1 MTRTKRG
8 QVEQATRRDLAELG
22 EDLAKPSGLA
32 ASLLVL
38 AQIQDGNS
46 PLTARDTATIAAEY
60 RQTMAEL
67 RKRATPKPQEDSLA
81 KRRARRA
88 ATRGAAG

>member
-1 MTRTKRG
+1 MPKTQRG
-8 QVEQATRRDLAELG
+8 LVELATRRDLTELG
-22 EDLAKPSGLA
+22 ENLRKPSGLA

-38 AQIQDGNS
+38 AQIQDGTS
-46 PLTARDTATIAAEY
+46 PLTARDTATVAAEY

-67 RKRATPKPQEDSLA
+67 KKRAQPRPQEDSLA

-88 ATRGAAG
+88 AARGAAG